1 MSAVLLYG
9 LVILSAIANAVWNA
23 LVKSAGDRTMTM
35 VAIRT
40 VGVVLGLVAL
50 PFVDWPAPESWKW
63 LALTAAVMFAYY
75 ALLIRSYGV
84 GDMSVVYPLARGL
97 APVLTTIAAFL
108 VIGEALSTGQ
118 IAAVVMISIG
128 IMALSFGAGASR
140 AAVGFALATGVS
152 VATYSFFA
160 GLGVRSAGTVL
171 GFQACLEIV
180 TGFGMLC
187 YGVVARRADLVRYAR
202 RHGAVGLFAGAVSVL
217 GFLAYLVAARSL
229 PLGPVSA
236 LRETSVI
243 FGAVLGTIVLR
254 EGFGPRR
261 IAAAVLVTV
270 GIVLLAMLR

>member
-1 MSAVLLYG
+1 MSAALLYG
-9 LVILSAIANAVWNA
+9 LVILSAIAHAAWNA
-23 LVKSAGDRTMTM
+23 LVKSAGDRMLTM

-40 VGVVLGLVAL
+40 TGMMLGLIAL

-63 LALTAAVMFAYY
+63 LAVTSVVMFAYY
-75 ALLIRSYGV
+75 ALLVRSYGV

-108 VIGEALSTGQ
+108 AIGEALSMGQ
-118 IAAVVMISIG
+118 VAAVAMISLG

-160 GLGVRSAGTVL
+160 GLGVRTAGTVL
-171 GFQACLEIV
+171 GFQACLEII
-180 TGFGMLC
+180 TGVGTFC
-187 YGVVARRADLVRYAR
+187 YGAVVRRADLAAYVR
-202 RHGAVGLFAGAVSVL
+202 RHGAIGLLAGVVAAA
-217 GFLAYLVAARSL
+217 GFLAFLVAATSL

-236 LRETSVI
+236 VRETSVI
-243 FGAVLGTIVLR
+243 FGAVLGAIVLK

-261 IAAAVLVTV
+261 IAAAMLMTV
-270 GIVLLAMLR
+270 GIVLLAVSR